1 MDATA
6 QDRPTAVGHPL
17 DPLSPD
23 ELQRVVEIA
32 RNERSPR
39 ERVRFVNCDL
49 LEPEKADLRTWRD
62 GGPRPAREAL
72 LILLDADAEQASEA
86 VISLDEGRI
95 TSWTDLDGLQPAI
108 TADEFFEAAAACK
121 SDPGYLEALAK
132 RGIEGDLVDLVHV
145 EPWSLGRFEAP
156 GKRLARC
163 ISWLR
168 SAPDDVNPYARPI
181 GRLLA
186 ILDLNRME
194 VVRIDDHGALPV
206 PPEGDDYRNGGGAG
220 YRDDLKPIDIT
231 QRDGPS
237 FTLEGHEM
245 RWQKWRF
252 RIGFSQRESL
262 VLHEIAYE
270 DNGEV
275 RPICHRASI
284 AELVIPYGDPN
295 PTVHFKNVFDIGE
308 YGVGPL
314 VNALELG
321 CDCLGEITYLDA
333 TTLDTRGNVVRL
345 PNAICIHE
353 EDYGLLWKH
362 TDDHTGRTDLAR
374 SRRLVVS
381 CIATVGNYEYG
392 FFWYLYQDGTIQ
404 FEGKLTGIVHTAG
417 VPVGEDQRHSTLVK
431 PGVAA
436 GYHQH
441 FFTAR
446 LDMDVDG
453 EPNVAYEVESAVD
466 PISSDNEEGTA
477 FSTHR
482 LTFER
487 ESQAKRQ
494 VSPLTARR
502 WRVEN
507 PARRN
512 RMGEP
517 VTWEL
522 VPGDNVLP
530 MAHPDSQFRQRAR
543 FLDHHLWVTPYRRDE
558 RFPAG
563 DHPNQHEG
571 GDGLPRWTAEDRGLE
586 NEDVVLWYTFGA
598 HHIPRLEDW
607 PVMPIAYCGFHLRP
621 VGFFDRSPALDVP
634 PPHPAH
640 CHHNGH

>member
-1 MDATA
+1 MTMDATA
-6 QDRPTAVGHPL
+6 QDRPTATAHPL
-17 DPLSPD
+17 DPLSAQ
-23 ELQRVVEIA
+23 EFARVVEIVRA
-32 RNERSPR
+32 ERSPG
-39 ERVRFVNCDL
+39 ERVRFVGCDL
-49 LEPEKADLRTWRD
+49 REPEKAQLAAWRD

-72 LILLDADAEQASEA
+72 VVLLDAEAEVASEA
-86 VISLDEGRI
+86 VVSIDEGRI
-95 TSWTDLDGLQPAI
+95 VSWVDLDGLQPAI
-108 TADEFFEAAAACK
+108 TADEFVEAADACRR
-121 SDPGYLEALAK
+121 DQRYLDALAK
-132 RGIEGDLVDLVHV
+132 RGITGDLLDLVHI

-163 ISWLR
+163 ITWLR
-168 SAPDDVNPYARPI
+168 TAPDDVNPYARPV

-186 ILDLNRME
+186 IVDLNRME
-194 VVRIDDHGALPV
+194 VVRVDDHGVLPV
-206 PPEGDDYRNGGGAG
+206 PPEGADYRNGGGAG
-220 YRDDLKPIDIT
+220 YRDDLRPIEIT
-231 QRDGPS
+231 QPEGPS

-252 RIGFSQRESL
+252 RIGFSHREAL
-262 VLHEIAYE
+262 ILHEIGYE
-270 DNGEV
+270 DGGEV
-275 RPICHRASI
+275 RPVCHRASI

-295 PTVHFKNVFDIGE
+295 PTMHFKNVFDIGE
-308 YGVGPL
+308 YGIGPL

-321 CDCLGEITYLDA
+321 CDCLGDITYLDA
-333 TTLDTRGNVVRL
+333 FCIDTRGNVVRL

-417 VPVGEDQRHSTLVK
+417 VPAGEEQRHSTLLA

-441 FFTAR
+441 FLTAR

-453 EPNVAYEVESAVD
+453 ERNVVYEVESVPD
-466 PISSDNEEGTA
+466 PLDASNTEGTA
-477 FSTHR
+477 FSTPR

-512 RMGEP
+512 HMGGA
-517 VTWEL
+517 VAWEL

-530 MAHPDSQFRQRAR
+530 MAHPESQFRQRAR

-563 DHPNQHEG
+563 EHPNQHEG
-571 GDGLPRWTAEDRGLE
+571 GDGLPRWTAEDRPLE

-598 HHIPRLEDW
+598 HHVPRLEDW
-607 PVMPIAYCGFHLRP
+607 PVMPVAYCGFHLRP

-640 CHHNGH
+640 CHHP